1 MDVGSFSNVSVLGIT
16 DLNLRLF
23 DFFILVFVFFLLL
36 HYFTRYKDV
45 YINEFVRKLMLFWFN
60 VFMVIEFGLYTFFF
74 LRFDFFY
81 SLFLSSV
88 FIVLLSFF
96 EFLMSNQ
103 LHIHRVHKTSHKRK
117 YEKRLS
123 KQRSDSMF
131 YLMEKLKKTIFFYGQ
146 TKNVA
151 KIKEELTLVDLVLN
165 KLYQWFDYRLEENY
179 DPEVFKQIDSDLK
192 LYVYKLINDEKFV
205 KFSKDDEIVNSFR
218 EYLQTLYHIL

>member
-1 MDVGSFSNVSVLGIT
+1 MDVSSISNVSVLSVF

-23 DFFILVFVFFLLL
+23 AFFILVFLFFLLL
-36 HYFTRYKDV
+36 HYFTKYKDI

-60 VFMVIEFGLYTFFF
+60 VFIVIEFGLYSFIFLKLDFFF
-74 LRFDFFY
+74 

-96 EFLMSNQ
+96 EFAMSNYLKKQ
-103 LHIHRVHKTSHKRK
+103 RVKEFSHLRK

-131 YLMEKLKKTIFFYGQ
+131 YLMEKLKKNIFFYGH
-146 TKNVA
+146 TKNVT

-165 KLYQWFDYRLEENY
+165 KLYQWFNYRLEEHY
-179 DPEVFKQIDSDLK
+179 DPKVFKGIDSDLK
-192 LYVYKLINDEKFV
+192 LYVYKLINDVQFKKFA
-205 KFSKDDEIVNSFR
+205 KDDEIVNSFK
-218 EYLQTLYHIL
+218 EYLESLYHIL